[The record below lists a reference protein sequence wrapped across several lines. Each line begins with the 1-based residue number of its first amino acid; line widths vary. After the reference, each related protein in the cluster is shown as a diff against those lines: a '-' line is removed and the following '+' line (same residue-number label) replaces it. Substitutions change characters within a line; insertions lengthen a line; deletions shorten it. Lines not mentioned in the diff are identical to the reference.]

1 MEIWQIIAAVYL
13 SGTLAAMYSIWW
25 PSYKIIRAIAP
36 SNIMVKKPLLS
47 TFIVFCIFFIFFPFL
62 ILTFIIPS
70 KLERFINGF
79 VNGIVNIKG

>member
-25 PSYKIIRAIAP
+25 PSYKLIRMVQP
-36 SNIMVKKPLLS
+36 SNIVVQKPLLS
-47 TFIVFCIFFIFFPFL
+47 STIVFSIFLIFFPVL
-62 ILTFIIPS
+62 IITFIIPS

-79 VNGIVNIKG
+79 VNGVINIK

>member
-36 SNIMVKKPLLS
+36 SNIMVQKPLLS
-47 TFIVFCIFFIFFPFL
+47 TFIVFCMFFVFFPFL

-79 VNGIVNIKG
+79 VNGIINIKG

>member
-25 PSYKIIRAIAP
+25 PSYKIIRTIAP
-36 SNIMVKKPLLS
+36 SNIMVQKPLLS
-47 TFIVFCIFFIFFPFL
+47 TFIVFCIFFVFFPFL
-62 ILTFIIPS
+62 ILTFIIPN

-79 VNGIVNIKG
+79 VNGIINIKG

>member
-1 MEIWQIIAAVYL
+1 MDIWQIIAAVYL

-36 SNIMVKKPLLS
+36 SNIMVQKPLLS
-47 TFIVFCIFFIFFPFL
+47 TFIVFCMFFVFFPFL

-79 VNGIVNIKG
+79 VNGIINIKG

>member
-25 PSYKIIRAIAP
+25 PSYKIIRVIAP
-36 SNIMVKKPLLS
+36 SNIMVQKPLLS